1 MSKTL
6 TIIAAAATLIAGNL
20 VASAP
25 AEANGVRLGF
35 GFPLGSFVA
44 RPSGNGGGSSSYSHR
59 APSYAYH
66 QQRREARAAAV
77 AQARREAAAEAK
89 RAAIAQAKRDA
100 AADAKREA
108 IAQAKR
114 DAAAE
119 ARREKLAAD
128 RAEARRL
135 ARSEERRND
144 KSEPVDAAAPA
155 VVETASLAPEAA
167 PVPGRPEGVQAEVAI
182 GEPKIVLGDET
193 AKDLDSTP
201 VKAAVSTAEAPSK
214 RPLDCRKF
222 IPSAGLTIS
231 VPCAN

>member
-1 MSKTL
+1 MSRML
-6 TIIAAAATLIAGNL
+6 TIIAAAATLVAGNL
-20 VASAP
+20 IASAP
-25 AEANGVRLGF
+25 AEANGGVRLQF
-35 GFPLGSFVA
+35 GYPLGSFVA
-44 RPSGNGGGSSSYSHR
+44 RPSGNGGGSSSYSQR
-59 APSYAYH
+59 APSYAQH

-77 AQARREAAAEAK
+77 ALAKREAAAEAK

-119 ARREKLAAD
+119 ARREKLASD

-135 ARSEERRND
+135 ARSEERRNE
-144 KSEPVDAAAPA
+144 KSEPVAAAPA

-167 PVPGRPEGVQAEVAI
+167 PVPVRPEGAQAEVAI

-193 AKDLDSTP
+193 TKDLDITP

-214 RPLDCRKF
+214 RRLDCRKF

>member
-44 RPSGNGGGSSSYSHR
+44 RPSGNGGGSSSYSQR

-108 IAQAKR
+108 
-114 DAAAE
+114 AAE

-135 ARSEERRND
+135 ARIEERRNE
-144 KSEPVDAAAPA
+144 KNEPVAAAPA

-167 PVPGRPEGVQAEVAI
+167 PVPVRPEGAQAEVGI
-182 GEPKIVLGDET
+182 GEPKIVLGDEG
-193 AKDLDSTP
+193 AKDVEITP

>member
-44 RPSGNGGGSSSYSHR
+44 RPSGNGGGSSSYSQR

-100 AADAKREA
+100 AA
-108 IAQAKR
+108 
-114 DAAAE
+114 E

-135 ARSEERRND
+135 ARIEERRNE
-144 KSEPVDAAAPA
+144 KNEPVAAAPA

-167 PVPGRPEGVQAEVAI
+167 PVPVRPEGAQSEVGI
-182 GEPKIVLGDET
+182 GEPKIVLGDEG
-193 AKDLDSTP
+193 AKDVEITP

>member
-44 RPSGNGGGSSSYSHR
+44 RPSGNGGGSSSYSQR

-77 AQARREAAAEAK
+77 AQARREAAAEA
-89 RAAIAQAKRDA
+89 
-100 AADAKREA
+100 
-108 IAQAKR
+108 
-114 DAAAE
+114 
-119 ARREKLAAD
+119 RREKLAAD

-135 ARSEERRND
+135 ARIEERRNE
-144 KSEPVDAAAPA
+144 KNEPVAAAPA

-167 PVPGRPEGVQAEVAI
+167 PVPVRPEGAQSEVGI
-182 GEPKIVLGDET
+182 GEPKIVLGDEG
-193 AKDLDSTP
+193 AKDVEITP

>member
-44 RPSGNGGGSSSYSHR
+44 RPSGNGGGSSSYSQR

-108 IAQAKR
+108 
-114 DAAAE
+114 AAE

-135 ARSEERRND
+135 ARIEERRNE
-144 KSEPVDAAAPA
+144 KNEPVAAAPA

-167 PVPGRPEGVQAEVAI
+167 PVPVRPEGAQSEVGI
-182 GEPKIVLGDET
+182 GEPKIVLGDEG
-193 AKDLDSTP
+193 AKDVEITP

>member
-77 AQARREAAAEAK
+77 AQARREAAADAK

-119 ARREKLAAD
+119 ARREKLASD

-135 ARSEERRND
+135 ARIEERRNE
-144 KSEPVDAAAPA
+144 KSEPVAAAPA
-155 VVETASLAPEAA
+155 IVETASLAPEAA
-167 PVPGRPEGVQAEVAI
+167 PVPVRPEGAQAEVGI
-182 GEPKIVLGDET
+182 GEPKIVLGDEG
-193 AKDLDSTP
+193 AKDVEITP

-214 RPLDCRKF
+214 RQLDCRKF

>member
-44 RPSGNGGGSSSYSHR
+44 RPSGSGGGSSSYSHR

-135 ARSEERRND
+135 ARIEERRNE
-144 KSEPVDAAAPA
+144 KSEPVAAAPA

-201 VKAAVSTAEAPSK
+201 VKAAVTAEAPSK